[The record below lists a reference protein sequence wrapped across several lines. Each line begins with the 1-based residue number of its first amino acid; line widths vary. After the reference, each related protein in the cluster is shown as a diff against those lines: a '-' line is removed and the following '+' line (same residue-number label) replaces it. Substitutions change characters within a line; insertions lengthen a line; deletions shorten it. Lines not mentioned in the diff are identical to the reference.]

1 MQTPPSYSA
10 PIPAP
15 TEYTPASA
23 MSNAMMGANTSGMG
37 AQSVLPEE
45 LKGFNWGAFLL
56 GGIWPIAHSTWIGL
70 LVWVPYIGIIMNF
83 VLGFKGNEWAWQNR
97 KWDSIEHFKTV
108 QKIWMKWGIGVI
120 VVLVVLPIIAAILF
134 PVFAA
139 ARRNAGG

>member
-1 MQTPPSYSA
+1 
-10 PIPAP
+10 
-15 TEYTPASA
+15 
-23 MSNAMMGANTSGMG
+23 
-37 AQSVLPEE
+37 
-45 LKGFNWGAFLL
+45 
-56 GGIWPIAHSTWIGL
+56 
-70 LVWVPYIGIIMNF
+70 MNF

-139 ARRNAGG
+139 ATRSAEGPPVG